1 MSKRTVLEICGIL
14 LLTLLVGVFYN
25 LSNPNRIHFI
35 GREQVVDFSQ
45 SDSLMHTMQR
55 QDSLQKIAD
64 SLKNS
69 SNKREDSL
77 KAAYEK
83 RIKDSLQVV
92 RQDSLKRNQDSVK
105 HVQDSIKT
113 AKEKSKDSVKINEN
127 QNQNSQ
133 NFVKPIDIKID
144 FAKALFDKKYR
155 FVDARDIAD
164 YQAGHIQGAMNIPYH
179 EFEKYKGVLE
189 GLPKDQVYV
198 CYCSSACDVSI
209 DLAYAMAKMG
219 FTKTYIFHGGWDEWK
234 TAGYPAN

>member
-1 MSKRTVLEICGIL
+1 MGKRTVLEICGIL
-14 LLTLLVGVFYN
+14 LLTLLIGLFYN

-45 SDSLMHTMQR
+45 SDSLMRTMQR
-55 QDSLQKIAD
+55 QDSLQKLAD
-64 SLKNS
+64 SLKNN

-77 KAAYEK
+77 KIANEK
-83 RIKDSLQVV
+83 RIKDSIQVA
-92 RQDSLKRNQDSVK
+92 RQDSLKQHNQDSLK
-105 HVQDSIKT
+105 HVQDSVKA
-113 AKEKSKDSVKINEN
+113 AKEKLKDSVKTNDN
-127 QNQNSQ
+127 QNQ

-155 FVDARDIAD
+155 FIDARDIAD
-164 YQAGHIQGAMNIPYH
+164 YQAGHIQGAMNVPYH
-179 EFEKYKGVLE
+179 ELEKFKGVLE